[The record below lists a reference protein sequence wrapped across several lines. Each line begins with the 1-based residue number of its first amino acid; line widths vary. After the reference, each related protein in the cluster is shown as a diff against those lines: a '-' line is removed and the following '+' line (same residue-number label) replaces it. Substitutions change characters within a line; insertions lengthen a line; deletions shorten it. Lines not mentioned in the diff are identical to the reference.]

1 MLFGLWI
8 ASIISFVV
16 LGAGE
21 IRSHSITAT
30 KTEMHALPI
39 SNLDTLTVSLYKTGN
54 ISSDWEFKKNNPLN
68 RLIDRIED
76 EQDLVKLSIQRSPE
90 ANSSLEIKA
99 SAKGSSQEKAQDNV
113 GKLEYKWE
121 VNNKTLYLNPMVT
134 GQNLNGFQTKKVELI
149 LNLSEG
155 QILSLNTNLKSI
167 LNYPVKNNQSYSSRR
182 TAGYLWKM
190 GADELEC
197 LNCPQTKSKL
207 QLHYQDTEGE
217 EKLHLKVDKDGIQ
230 LKKK

>member
-1 MLFGLWI
+1 
-8 ASIISFVV
+8 
-16 LGAGE
+16 
-21 IRSHSITAT
+21 
-30 KTEMHALPI
+30 MHALPR
-39 SNLDTLTVSLYKTGN
+39 SNLDILTVSLYKTGN

-134 GQNLNGFQTKKVELI
+134 GQNVNGFQTQKVEY
-149 LNLSEG
+149 LN
-155 QILSLNTNLKSI
+155 N
-167 LNYPVKNNQSYSSRR
+167 
-182 TAGYLWKM
+182 
-190 GADELEC
+190 
-197 LNCPQTKSKL
+197 
-207 QLHYQDTEGE
+207 
-217 EKLHLKVDKDGIQ
+217 
-230 LKKK
+230 